1 MPSDPPSHRRNHS
14 TPDAAFQSIPL
25 QDLGQEGGGNARA
38 GTGVGTGAETDTGT
52 GTGTETG
59 AEIRSHRRSLSDRG
73 RSLFRRE
80 RQSILQRNP
89 LQIYAPIQEGSPSP
103 PDRRQPSPRLKVT
116 TPSGEHAHVH
126 DADNDHHDAFSP
138 IGPAYQ
144 DAVGGFAG
152 ISFDSPSAR
161 PSLNAERYGR
171 ANRMD
176 LPTLRAVDASPGSLI
191 DEDLDDTTDYF
202 PPESDVDTAPLNDT
216 PRLQPSQTPSSPSVT
231 RGRGSFQS
239 VRFLSPAA
247 SREDRDVESGHLT
260 PDARWS
266 RSPDG
271 GSRNRSLSP
280 SAAESPLHRAGTMM
294 RKMSMR
300 VVNLSN
306 EPEIIERTRR
316 VSSMVHP
323 RHDLPRIDTNVNEF
337 AQDGAASIKSPAS
350 EKVPSPILDPTEEHL
365 PPRPEP
371 NPLRGKSLGLFSPTS
386 RIRLALMDVLLHPFT
401 EPLILVLIIVQTIL
415 LAIDA
420 RGSVFLHPRSPRW
433 GNSWNDYALLALF
446 VVYTI
451 EIFIKVIVSGFI
463 INPIEY
469 STINRQMGFRQA
481 LKEKAN
487 DMFALHRSASTKNVN
502 AAFTVEQP
510 TSLLRTFTAQNM
522 TDVPGNSRVAQK
534 KRLAHRAFLRHSF
547 NRLDFVAVVAFW
559 VSFVIGI
566 FGVESQKHVYVFRML
581 SCLRILRLLGITS
594 GTSVILRS
602 LKRSAPT
609 LLNVAL
615 LIGFFWLLLAIVGV
629 QSFKS
634 SLRRTCVWIDPS
646 NSQNDYTYDF
656 QFCGGYLDSNN
667 TAQPWVLGDM
677 RTFGAT
683 HHKGYL
689 CPVNSL
695 CVEGENPYNGTVS
708 FDNMFQSLELVFVIM
723 TSNTFSDLL
732 YYTTDSDYLAAA
744 IFFAAGIIVFPLWLI
759 NLLIA
764 VITSSFQVIRDES
777 KASAFTA
784 QERDAE
790 LIKHDDEHD
799 HSEKPKRKTNKLKE
813 IYDATAWVWIIVITY
828 SLIVQCLR
836 SDSMSIWRSDF
847 IGMRCP
853 LHVCES
859 RLTLTGSSELAVT
872 LVLLFEIVV
881 RFIVDWRHFFR
892 NKRNIVDLFLAVIT
906 TVMQIPPIRN
916 SGQAY
921 SWLTFFQI
929 VRIYRVVLAI
939 DLTRDLIMTV
949 LGNFYGLANLIL
961 FVFLLCFLG
970 AIFASQIF
978 RGELPYESESG
989 NTLEVSFFTI
999 WNSFLGMYQIFS
1011 SENWTVI
1018 MYNVTS
1024 YNVMW
1029 DNGWIGAGFCIL
1041 WFILANFV
1049 VLNMF
1054 IAVIQ
1059 ENFDVSEDEKRLQ
1072 QVKAFLSQ
1080 RRFGQNQHGTL
1091 SLSAVFK
1098 LGQVRRQD
1106 PLDFGSAA
1114 TEMLLKDAVV
1124 RDFLDDEDSP
1134 ADTSPPNTAGLPNRV
1149 PTTVKTGVFAAWG
1162 EKVVERIFNRE
1173 PNPFYSRLEF
1183 SKANEELDPR
1193 QMAREVVLAT
1203 DRRKRAQ
1210 REYLRNHP
1218 KYNVSLYIFK
1228 INNPIRKLCQRI
1240 VGPGR
1245 GGDRIEGVTPST
1257 PVWYAFSAFI
1267 YAAIVAMVLLACVT
1281 TPLYQKEYF
1290 ETHGF
1295 SVMNWFVFSD
1305 MGFAALFTVESAIRV
1320 IADGFFWT
1328 PNAYYRSSWGFID
1341 GVVLLTLW
1349 ANIIALLYNPSGGSR
1364 AVGAFKA
1371 LRALRLLNVSDSARD
1386 TFHSVIVMGGWKVI
1400 SAAFVSL
1407 SFLVPFA
1414 IYGLNLFN
1422 GKMQSC
1428 NDGNS
1433 NIFNLTD
1440 CTGEYTNTPF
1450 NWEVLSPRQVANSY
1464 YSFDN
1469 FPSSLFI
1476 LFQIVSQ
1483 EGWIDVMWS
1492 GQSIT
1497 GIFTQPNPFTSQ
1509 GNAVFFVIFNLLG
1522 AVFVLTLFVSVFM
1535 RNYTEQTGVAFLTTD
1550 QRAWLELRKLLRQV
1564 SPSKRPSSKK
1574 VRESWKEWCYRRA
1587 ITKNGRWQRVVTGC
1601 LVFHVVLL
1609 CLEWY
1614 PSPGLWLR
1622 TRDFIFLALTVFY
1635 IANIIIRIIGLSWSR
1650 FRRSSWDLYSIASV
1664 SGTIVT
1670 TVLLLSNFQQR
1681 DYVQLHKLFLVSI
1694 ALLLIPRNNQLDQLF
1709 KTAAASLTPIANLL
1723 ATWFVLFLVYAI
1735 AFTQTFG
1742 LTRFGSNETGNINF
1756 RTVPKALILLFRMS
1770 SGEGWNQIMNDF
1782 ESVVSPYCTIGE
1794 RYYDGDCGSEG
1805 WARALFVSWNILSMY
1820 IFFNLFVSLIYESF
1834 SYVYQRSSG
1843 LSVISRE
1850 EIRRFKQAW
1859 AEFDPNGTGYI
1870 SKEKF
1875 PRLLGELSGVFEMR
1889 IYDGDFTVRTIIED
1903 CRLKP
1908 TRAGALPFDGTSDP
1922 IQIDLDRLNERLAE
1936 VPIDEIRRRRV
1947 RMNTFY
1953 EEVLVSA
1960 DPDRGIEFNSLLM
1973 ILAHYKVINDNKS
1986 LRLEEFL
1993 RRRARLQRVEE
2004 AVRRNIV
2011 VGFFDTLYWS
2021 RRFRRAVQERR
2032 NARMTTIPQL
2042 DVPEIFVHDP
2052 AEAAN
2057 DNASA
2062 ASDRAYSPAPTTPID
2077 RDISPSWTTGSEQP
2091 SSAEAYH
2098 RIGSSIL
2105 RNRSDSIQHSPS
2117 ASPTHDYFPHNLQQH
2132 RNTSPPRNPH
2142 SPSGTSTTAGPP
2154 AISPIRED
2162 WAFADALI
2170 GNTNSSN
2177 NLHIRSPSPTL
2188 NFGPTDSGPSST
2200 FTSPPRPLRSRAG
2213 TLSASVS
2220 IDPGTGLP
2228 YPSPRSRSGTLA
2240 VDPMSSSPRLRSRA
2254 GTLSVQDPF
2263 SAGIGGGSSRSRS
2276 GTLSIDGAAA
2286 AGNTPGR
2293 SRAGSAVSA
2302 RDVLD
2307 VLEGSAWGESIRR
2320 SFTTRKSEDG
2330 GGGAGAPPEGSPT
2343 R

>member
-1 MPSDPPSHRRNHS
+1 MPPDSPFHRRNHS
-14 TPDAAFQSIPL
+14 TPDPSLQSIPL
-25 QDLGQEGGGNARA
+25 QDLGQQQDQDQRPQQARQGGGDDA
-38 GTGVGTGAETDTGT
+38 GAG
-52 GTGTETG
+52 
-59 AEIRSHRRSLSDRG
+59 IHPSHRRTLSDRG

-80 RQSILQRNP
+80 RQSILHRAP
-89 LQIYAPIQEGSPSP
+89 LTTYAPIEERSPSP
-103 PDRRQPSPRLKVT
+103 PQLHARPHPSPRLSVT
-116 TPSGEHAHVH
+116 TPSGEHARVD
-126 DADNDHHDAFSP
+126 DAAAAAAAAAADDDDNDVFSP
-138 IGPAYQ
+138 IGPSYQ
-144 DAVGGFAG
+144 DAVGGFSG
-152 ISFDSPSAR
+152 ISFSTHAPAAR
-161 PSLNAERYGR
+161 LSLNSQRSSPASRTG
-171 ANRMD
+171 
-176 LPTLRAVDASPGSLI
+176 LPTLRTVGTSPGSLV

-202 PPESDVDTAPLNDT
+202 PPESDADTVPLTDVS
-216 PRLQPSQTPSSPSVT
+216 RLQPSSHEPSSPSSAA

-239 VRFLSPAA
+239 VRFLSPGPSTPAA
-247 SREDRDVESGHLT
+247 RDDRDVESGHLT
-260 PDARWS
+260 PDGRWS

-271 GSRNRSLSP
+271 ARNRSLSP

-316 VSSMVHP
+316 VSSMAHP
-323 RHDLPRIDTNVNEF
+323 RPDLPRLDTDVSAF
-337 AQDGAASIKSPAS
+337 SQDGAASVKSPAS
-350 EKVPSPILDPTEEHL
+350 EKAPSPVLQPVDPPL

-371 NPLRGKSLGLFSPTS
+371 NPLRGKSLGIFSPDS
-386 RIRLALMDVLLHPFT
+386 RVRLFLMDVLLHPFI
-401 EPLILVLIIVQTIL
+401 EPFILVLIIIQTIL
-415 LAIDA
+415 LAADA
-420 RGSVFLHPRSPRW
+420 RGSVYLHPRSPKW
-433 GNSWNDYALLALF
+433 GTAWNDYALLALF
-446 VVYTI
+446 VIYTI
-451 EIFIKVIVSGFI
+451 EIIVKVIVSGFV

-469 STINRQMGFRQA
+469 STIDRQIGLRQA
-481 LKEKAN
+481 VKNKAN
-487 DMFALHRSASTKNVN
+487 DMFALHRSNSAKN
-502 AAFTVEQP
+502 AASAFHVEQP
-510 TSLLRTFTAQNM
+510 SLLRTFTAQNM
-522 TDVPGNSRVAQK
+522 TDAPGGSRVAQK

-547 NRLDFVAVVAFW
+547 NRLDFVAVVSFW

-581 SCLRILRLLGITS
+581 SCLRILRLLLISS

-609 LLNVAL
+609 LLNVGF
-615 LIGFFWLLLAIVGV
+615 LIGFFWLLLAIIGV

-634 SLRRTCVWIDPS
+634 SLRRTCVWIDQA
-646 NSQNDYTYDF
+646 NEQDDWTYDF
-656 QFCGGYLDSNN
+656 QFCGGYLDSNY
-667 TAQPWVLGDM
+667 TPQPWLLGDM
-677 RTFGAT
+677 QTPGAKT
-683 HHKGYL
+683 HKGYL

-695 CVEGENPYNGTVS
+695 CVEGTNPYNGTVS

-732 YYTTDSDYLAAA
+732 YYTTNSDYLAGA
-744 IFFAAGIIVFPLWLI
+744 IFFAAGIVIFPLWLI

-784 QERDAE
+784 QDTETGTFN
-790 LIKHDDEHD
+790 HDHE
-799 HSEKPKRKTNKLKE
+799 HSEKPRKRVSKMKDVYDKTS
-813 IYDATAWVWIIVITY
+813 WVWVAVILY
-828 SLIVQCLR
+828 GLIVQCLR
-836 SDSMSIWRSDF
+836 SDNMNPWRASF
-847 IGMRCP
+847 IK
-853 LHVCES
+853 
-859 RLTLTGSSELAVT
+859 SSELGVT
-872 LVLLFEIVV
+872 LVLLFEICF
-881 RFIVDWRHFFR
+881 RFVVDWRHFFR
-892 NKRNIVDLFLAVIT
+892 SKRNIVDLFLAVIT
-906 TVMQIPPIRN
+906 TVIQIPVIRN
-916 SGQAY
+916 SGQPYA
-921 SWLTFFQI
+921 WLTFFQI
-929 VRIYRVVLAI
+929 VRIYRVVLAV
-939 DLTRDLIMTV
+939 DLTRNLIMTV
-949 LGNFYGLANLIL
+949 LGNFFGLTNLIL
-961 FVFLLCFLG
+961 FVFLLCFLV

-978 RGELPYESESG
+978 RGELPYQSDSG
-989 NTLEVSFFTI
+989 ETLVVSFFTI

-1011 SENWTVI
+1011 SENWTTI
-1018 MYNVTS
+1018 MYNVTA
-1024 YNVMW
+1024 YNVIY
-1029 DNGWIGAGFCIL
+1029 DNGWIGAAFCII
-1041 WFILANFV
+1041 WFILANFI

-1080 RRFGQNQHGTL
+1080 RRFGQAQHGTL
-1091 SLSAVFK
+1091 SLSAIFK
-1098 LGQVRRQD
+1098 IGQARRQD

-1124 RDFLDDEDSP
+1124 RDFLDDEEAPVDVS
-1134 ADTSPPNTAGLPNRV
+1134 PNTAGVQDRV
-1149 PTTVKTGVFAAWG
+1149 PTTVKTGVIAGWWEG
-1162 EKVVERIFNRE
+1162 IVQRLFNRD

-1193 QMAREVVLAT
+1193 QMAKEVVLAT

-1218 KYNVSLYIFK
+1218 KYNVSLYLFK
-1228 INNPIRKLCQRI
+1228 VNNPIRKLCQRI

-1245 GGDRIEGVTPST
+1245 GGDRIEGVPPST

-1295 SVMNWFVFSD
+1295 SVKNWFVFSD

-1320 IADGFFWT
+1320 VADGFFWT

-1428 NDGNS
+1428 NDDGS

-1440 CTGEYTNTPF
+1440 CTGEYLNSPF
-1450 NWEVLSPRQVANSY
+1450 NWNVLSPRQVSNSY
-1464 YSFDN
+1464 YDFDN
-1469 FPSSLFI
+1469 FPSALFI

-1497 GIFTQPNPFTSQ
+1497 GVFTQPNPFTAQ

-1587 ITKNGRWQRVVTGC
+1587 VTKNGRWQRTMTAC
-1601 LVFHVVLL
+1601 LVFHLILL

-1614 PSPGLWLR
+1614 PSYGAWLR
-1622 TRDFIFLALTVFY
+1622 TRDFIFLGLTVFY
-1635 IANIIIRIIGLSWSR
+1635 IANIVIRIIGLSWAR

-1664 SGTIVT
+1664 SGTFVT
-1670 TVLLLSNFQQR
+1670 TILLLSNFQQR

-1694 ALLLIPRNNQLDQLF
+1694 ALMLIPRNNQLDQLF

-1742 LTRFGSNETGNINF
+1742 LTRFNSNETDNINF

-1782 ESVVSPYCTIGE
+1782 ETVVSPYCTIGE
-1794 RYYDGDCGSEG
+1794 HYYDGDCGSSG

-1843 LSVISRE
+1843 LSVITRE

-1870 SKEKF
+1870 SKEMF

-1903 CRLKP
+1903 CKQRSANTSTL
-1908 TRAGALPFDGTSDP
+1908 AFDGPSEP
-1922 IQIDLDRLNERLAE
+1922 VKLDLERLNERLAE
-1936 VPIDEIRRRRV
+1936 IPVEQIRRRRI

-1960 DPDRGIEFNSLLM
+1960 DLDRGIEFNSLLM

-1993 RRRARLQRVEE
+1993 RRRARLQRVDE

-2011 VGFFDTLYWS
+2011 IGFFDTLYWS
-2021 RRFRRAVQERR
+2021 RRFRRAVEGRKH
-2032 NARMTTIPQL
+2032 ARMTAVPQL

-2052 AEAAN
+2052 AEADAERAN
-2057 DNASA
+2057 
-2062 ASDRAYSPAPTTPID
+2062 RAHSPSSLAPTTPID
-2077 RDISPSWTTGSEQP
+2077 REAPSWTTGSEP
-2091 SSAEAYH
+2091 SADD
-2098 RIGSSIL
+2098 RVGIL
-2105 RNRSDSIQHSPS
+2105 RNRSESIQISPS
-2117 ASPTHDYFPHNLQQH
+2117 ASPTRGRFP
-2132 RNTSPPRNPH
+2132 RAGSSPTRSGSVHSH
-2142 SPSGTSTTAGPP
+2142 SPSGSMGARGT
-2154 AISPIRED
+2154 ISPVREN
-2162 WAFADALI
+2162 WHFAEALANA
-2170 GNTNSSN
+2170 GQYRA
-2177 NLHIRSPSPTL
+2177 RSPSPTHL
-2188 NFGPTDSGPSST
+2188 DFLHDNDADDGAASS
-2200 FTSPPRPLRSRAG
+2200 SPARGRAS
-2213 TLSASVS
+2213 TLSVA

-2228 YPSPRSRSGTLA
+2228 YPARSRAPTLSVETGSA
-2240 VDPMSSSPRLRSRA
+2240 GAGVGRSRA
-2254 GTLSVQDPF
+2254 GTLSVQGYDGGMP
-2263 SAGIGGGSSRSRS
+2263 AG
-2276 GTLSIDGAAA
+2276 
-2286 AGNTPGR
+2286 GR
-2293 SRAGSAVSA
+2293 SRAGTLSVENGGRSRAGTLSVEDGARSRAGSSVSA

-2307 VLEGSAWGESIRR
+2307 VLDNSAWGESIRR
-2320 SFTTRKSEDG
+2320 SFTMRRTSSGGGGDG
-2330 GGGAGAPPEGSPT
+2330 GGGGGGSPT
-2343 R
+2343 